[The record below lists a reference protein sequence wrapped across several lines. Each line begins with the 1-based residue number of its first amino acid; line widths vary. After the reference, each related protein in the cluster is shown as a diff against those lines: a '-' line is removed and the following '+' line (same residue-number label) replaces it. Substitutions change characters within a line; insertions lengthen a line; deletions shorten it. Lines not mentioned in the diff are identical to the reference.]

1 MRLRVKTDLLVSL
14 LLCQIMSRTSE
25 TTPWKDGYWQTKIP
39 DVPGSDIICVVKGSD
54 VSIKCGEL
62 NDVMGKW
69 AFGKFEMASK
79 KLKKK
84 TGMSETNIRMVYD
97 LGHLGGGTQVFHGIL
112 TKSGTKCYMQYPS
125 EIRKYQWL
133 DEDDIKRISDS
144 VEHINDKLPNLVDRR
159 SRIRPVPKLGEP
171 PLPVGIP
178 KNMHINVPSRA
189 RYNYKPPHLLP
200 MFTNTERLKYLETK
214 LAMEQLEEN
223 PGLPATLL
231 RKR

>member
-1 MRLRVKTDLLVSL
+1 
-14 LLCQIMSRTSE
+14 MSRTTE
-25 TTPWKDGYWQTKIP
+25 TTPWKDGCWQIGNDNT
-39 DVPGSDIICVVKGSD
+39 DIVCIVKGSN
-54 VSIKCGEL
+54 VTLKGVET
-62 NDVMGKW
+62 NDILGKW
-69 AFGKFEMASK
+69 TFGMFGTAPK
-79 KLKKK
+79 KLMKM
-84 TGMSETNIRMVYD
+84 TGMSEFNIRMTYD
-97 LGHLGGGTQVFHGIL
+97 LGHLGLGTPVFHGIL
-112 TKSGTKCYMQYPS
+112 TKNGTKCYMKCPAG
-125 EIRKYQWL
+125 IRKYQWL

-159 SRIRPVPKLGEP
+159 SRIRPVPKLGET

>member
-133 DEDDIKRISDS
+133 DEDVDNT
-144 VEHINDKLPNLVDRR
+144 NDKLPNLMDRR
-159 SRIRPVPKLGEP
+159 SRLCPATKLGEP
-171 PLPVGIP
+171 PLKVALP
-178 KNMHINVPSRA
+178 KNILINAPARA
-189 RYNYKPPHLLP
+189 IYKYKPPHLLP
-200 MFTNTERLKYLETK
+200 LFTNTERLKYLETK
-214 LAMEQLEEN
+214 LASHQQEEN
-223 PGLPATLL
+223 QEFTSTLL